1 MKVLSQRRRAII
13 ISSVLVT
20 SAGLAG
26 CATTPTTTTKMAYV
40 VYNVKPAA
48 GVGYDQVVHAFVSG
62 TKEYLSNASV
72 QENPPPYPLPKEP
85 GRFRYE
91 QLSNVSGMGGLSA
104 LASMSGAV
112 MPDIV
117 SCPNASVTARGVDNS
132 FHRYGKNSTYTFCL
146 YPYDGGY
153 QVDAIGSYTS
163 QSGFSSNPDVLGAE
177 LGGVFTKAVGLGS
190 PSKFIE
196 DTFGNIKSSL
206 EKNGSKVTVV
216 DSFDP
221 FSTN

>member
-1 MKVLSQRRRAII
+1 MKMPRPSRKIFALSAN
-13 ISSVLVT
+13 LVMVG
-20 SAGLAG
+20 ALAV

-48 GVGYDQVVHAFVSG
+48 GLSYQQVVHAFVSG
-62 TKEYLSNASV
+62 TKEYLSNADI
-72 QENPPPYPLPKEP
+72 QENPPPYPLPKEA
-85 GRFRYE
+85 GRFRY
-91 QLSNVSGMGGLSA
+91 QQFSDVSGMSGLSA

-117 SCPNASVTARGVDNS
+117 SCPNASVLARGVNS
-132 FHRYGKNSTYTFCL
+132 NFDRYGKNATYTFCL

-163 QSGFSSNPDVLGAE
+163 QSGFSSNPNVLGAE
-177 LGGVFTKAVGLGS
+177 LGGIFTKAVGLGS
-190 PSKFIE
+190 PSQFIE
-196 DTFGNIKSSL
+196 DTFGNIKTSM
-206 EKNGSKVTVV
+206 EKTGSTVTVV

-221 FSTN
+221 FATN